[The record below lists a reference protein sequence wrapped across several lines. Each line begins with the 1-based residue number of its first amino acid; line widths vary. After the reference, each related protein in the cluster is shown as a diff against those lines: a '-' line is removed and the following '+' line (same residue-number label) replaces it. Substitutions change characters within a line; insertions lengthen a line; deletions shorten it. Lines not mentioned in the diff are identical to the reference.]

1 MAKRRRRRKGTRSR
15 TARKGGRLSNGRF
28 RKGYHMTKSGRY
40 VKGTKRKPR
49 KTRRR
54 RRRYHDRETPP

>member
-54 RRRYHDRETPP
+54 RRR